1 MKSRDGAV
9 IFAEAQ
15 RKPLKQAANRRA
27 ILAGRP
33 KHRWTQAPPQPNSL
47 ALQDQKKESQ

>member
-1 MKSRDGAV
+1 M

-27 ILAGRP
+27 ILAGCP
-33 KHRWTQAPPQPNSL
+33 KYRWTQGAVQPNPL
-47 ALQDQKKESQ
+47 AVREDKKGS